1 MFQKIK
7 KKRTSDS
14 RMFFRHHRNS
24 QKLCQNAIKQA
35 YCLLLGKLHCTLQQ
49 YFINVHETANGLIS
63 ADMMFIS
70 LFKIQYC

>member
-14 RMFFRHHRNS
+14 RMFFRHHGNS

-35 YCLLLGKLHCTLQQ
+35 NCLLLGKLLTL
-49 YFINVHETANGLIS
+49 YCISFVHVTSNGLIS
-63 ADMMFIS
+63 ANMMFIS
-70 LFKIQYC
+70 LLEIQYC